1 MIAFGVG
8 LLIGYV
14 LAIPPGP
21 IGMASMRSA
30 LRDGW
35 SASVKIAAGAGLL
48 DAIYSALAMV
58 ATSAAVQA
66 LLRMEH
72 SHPWALLLVQAGIVV
87 LMIGAGVLQVRG
99 ASREP
104 GPASHVNHD
113 NDAADTGRSRLLLWL
128 RTHGPFFVGV
138 GYAIAN
144 LANPTF
150 VPALAAMSTF
160 VQGLEWF
167 EPVLT
172 NRLLFALGF
181 GLGNMVWLVTLVR
194 IVLAYRDRMSPIF
207 MKRLQQISGFSLI
220 GFGTFYGL
228 RIIVVT
234 DWHLLLT
241 AQPS

>member
-21 IGMASMRSA
+21 IGMAAMRSA
-30 LRDGW
+30 VRDGW
-35 SASVKIAAGAGLL
+35 SASLKIAAGAGLL
-48 DAIYSALAMV
+48 DTIYSALAMV

-66 LLRMEH
+66 LLQMEH
-72 SHPWALLLVQAGIVV
+72 SHPWAMVVMQSGIVV
-87 LMIGAGVLQVRG
+87 LMIGAGVLQVRS
-99 ASREP
+99 ASRLPREDVSAN
-104 GPASHVNHD
+104 GTPAS
-113 NDAADTGRSRLLLWL
+113 GLSQWFRL
-128 RTHGPFFVGV
+128 HGPFFVGV

-167 EPVLT
+167 EPVLA
-172 NRLLFALGF
+172 NRLLFAVGF
-181 GLGNMVWLVTLVR
+181 GLGNMAWLITLVK
-194 IVLAYRDRMSPIF
+194 IVLAYRDRMSTVF

-234 DWHLLLT
+234 EWHLLFT
-241 AQPS
+241 VQP